1 MRYNGV
7 IQRKLALLN
16 KQILKLEE
24 YLKGIDYSEF
34 SKSWA
39 MPHKSA

>member
-16 KQILKLEE
+16 QQVLRIEDSLRDVPFRSPLR
-24 YLKGIDYSEF
+24 GHRAVS
-34 SKSWA
+34 
-39 MPHKSA
+39 